1 VFGLDRLRGQSD
13 DQSGKNYGRAS
24 ISPPALSD
32 HSGVNLRD
40 LSFNSICRQCIDAA
54 GILRRPDIMERIFL
68 DAASD
73 VCVSTQSFVVYFDEY
88 VEPIDIEAD
97 QEIIK
102 IVDDEMGPLAPCAL
116 SARWR
121 HQL

>member
-1 VFGLDRLRGQSD
+1 MGSV
-13 DQSGKNYGRAS
+13 
-24 ISPPALSD
+24 
-32 HSGVNLRD
+32 
-40 LSFNSICRQCIDAA
+40 
-54 GILRRPDIMERIFL
+54 MERIFL

>member
-1 VFGLDRLRGQSD
+1 MSVFGQVFERGLLRGQSD
-13 DQSGKNYGRAS
+13 DQSGKNYGGAS
-24 ISPPALSD
+24 ISRAALSD
-32 HSGVNLRD
+32 HSGVHLRD
-40 LSFNSICRQCIDAA
+40 LPFNSISM
-54 GILRRPDIMERIFL
+54 GSVMERIFL
-68 DAASD
+68 DAAGD